1 MLKKTSVRL
10 GAAALIVLLAGCSAM
25 PRSNLSRA
33 QYWQRSDATSSIYL
47 QGPKAQQML
56 QRDIS
61 RCVTDVREMDRLGV
75 MKGGVLP
82 ADRYASGE
90 VVNPV
95 SPEGAIELYQTP
107 KRDRYMRSEY
117 YDYEDFET
125 CMLAKGWERTQYL
138 PYDQAERS
146 RKEYVETIIGQQ
158 YGSRTGE
165 NKPKKT
171 AEPQPKD
178 PSFTGLNQ

>member
-1 MLKKTSVRL
+1 MLKNTFVCLLATASV
-10 GAAALIVLLAGCSAM
+10 LIVTGCSTM

-33 QYWQRSDATSSIYL
+33 QYWQRSDASSAVYL
-47 QGPKAQQML
+47 EGPKAQQML
-56 QRDIS
+56 QRDIAH
-61 RCVTDVREMDRLGV
+61 CVTDVRELERLGV
-75 MKGGVLP
+75 MRGGRVP
-82 ADRYASGE
+82 ADRYAGGE

-95 SPEGAIELYQTP
+95 SPEGALELYQTP
-107 KRDRYMRSEY
+107 KRNGSLHAEY

-125 CMLAKGWERTQYL
+125 CMAAKGWERTQYL

-146 RKEYVETIIGQQ
+146 RKDYVETIIGQQ

-171 AEPQPKD
+171 AAEQPKD
-178 PSFTGLNQ
+178 PSFTSLNQ